1 MKKHG
6 TCFLAVL
13 DLFLKVTLTI
23 TFIISV
29 WGQVEKYFTGHTVTT
44 SEFVTATDD
53 NFQLPR
59 YQVQFLKTLNV
70 SEIS

>member
-6 TCFLAVL
+6 TCFLAIL
-13 DLFLKVTLTI
+13 DLVLKVTLTI
-23 TFIISV
+23 TFLISV
-29 WGQVEKYFTGHTVTT
+29 WGQLEKYFTGHTVTT

-59 YQVQFLKTLNV
+59 YQAQFLKTLNV
-70 SEIS
+70 SERS